1 MVFTRVKI
9 DANVNWQ
16 CPVNDLSVKLNRT
29 NALLFKIRKYFSPKI
44 LRSIYFAIFESHLSY
59 CSLAWAY
66 NFRSIQWILILQK
79 TVRIINFQPRDFLTS
94 VLFK

>member
-29 NALLFKIRKYFSPKI
+29 NALLFKIRKCFSPKI
-44 LRSIYFAIFESHLSY
+44 LRSTYFAIFESHLSY
-59 CSLAWAY
+59 CSLAWA
-66 NFRSIQWILILQK
+66 
-79 TVRIINFQPRDFLTS
+79 
-94 VLFK
+94 